1 MNEIL
6 HGIKVLDFTHVAS
19 GPMCTMLLG
28 DLGAEVL
35 KIETPK
41 GDLGRS
47 LGPPFIKGES
57 VSYLCLNRNKRGMV
71 IDLKNPLGVKIV
83 KRMAASCDVL
93 VENFRPGVLE
103 RLGLGHEELTRI
115 NERLICCSIS
125 AYGQTGPWKD
135 KPGLDGIVQGS
146 SGLMSMVGLPD
157 TDDPCKI
164 QTPAVDMVTGMLAS
178 LCVLGA
184 LLGRYNTGKGQ
195 KIDVSMY
202 NAAIMLQQMSLS
214 FYLNSEE
221 LPQKMG
227 GAAPYSAPNEAVR
240 TKDGH
245 IMLAAYH
252 EHRWVKLCRILR
264 LDFMIHD
271 ERFSKNE
278 ARLKNRAEL
287 MRILN
292 KSFQEKTTAEW
303 LEILESN
310 DIICGPVETY
320 DKVVTSPQALHDQSF
335 ITIEHPLY
343 GNIKMPGFG
352 LKFSDTPARVKLTP
366 PSFGEHTEEILL
378 SFGFSVTEI
387 REFYQSKVVF

>member
-1 MNEIL
+1 MTEIL
-6 HGIKVLDFTHVAS
+6 QGIKILDFTHVAS

-71 IDLKNPLGVKIV
+71 IDLKNPLGVATV
-83 KRMAASCDVL
+83 KKMAASCDVL

-103 RLGLGHEELTRI
+103 RLGLGYEELAKL
-115 NERLICCSIS
+115 NERLIYCSIS

-135 KPGLDGIVQGS
+135 QPGLDGIVQGS

-157 TDDPCKI
+157 NDEPCKI
-164 QTPAVDMVTGMLAS
+164 QTPTVDMVTGMLAS

-184 LLGRYNTGKGQ
+184 LLGRNNSGKGQ

-214 FYLNSEE
+214 FYLNSGE
-221 LPQKMG
+221 LPRKLG
-227 GAAPYSAPNEAVR
+227 SAAPYSTPNEAVR

-252 EHRWVKLCRILR
+252 EHRWIKLCQILG
-264 LDFMIHD
+264 LDSLLTD

-292 KSFQEKTTAEW
+292 KSFQEKTSAEW
-303 LEILESN
+303 LVILESN

-335 ITIEHPLY
+335 ITLEHPLY

-352 LKFSDTPARVKLTP
+352 LKFSDTPARVKANP
-366 PSFGEHTEEILL
+366 PSFGEHTEEILM
-378 SFGFSVTEI
+378 SFGFSSDEI
-387 REFYQSKVVF
+387 RDLYKSKAVY